1 MMRQR
6 FTNANKAFILHIKEP
21 NTFYLFGSLVQL
33 FAEHGEVVER
43 KIRTLRNIDFD
54 LEDYEDANVKIMQRT
69 IIRSKHREN
78 FL

>member
-1 MMRQR
+1 M
-6 FTNANKAFILHIKEP
+6 NKAFILHIKEP

-43 KIRTLRNIDFD
+43 KIRTLRGINFD
-54 LEDYEDANVKIMQRT
+54 LEDYEDNNVKIMQRS
-69 IIRSKHREN
+69 IIRSKHRDN